1 MNRHLSNQSHTHT
14 CRTRQDGVALQLQEW
29 AQKEAWAAAKPRPPG
44 AYNRSTA
51 CLYQQTMRP
60 VQCAHLRKRERFR
73 RARSQQAEV
82 RSNSLVGPKKKLSG
96 EAAHRS
102 ANMRLSTSNECIC
115 CSVGT
120 ALVKPATACHA
131 SPSSCSS
138 AKGTTWAGATI
149 ASEHRVHRTATLAAE
164 ENNLAS
170 RAKITYQRFYHTTF
184 WLTIT
189 TAQNNL
195 PSGKIPRATGKFQTL
210 IS

>member
-1 MNRHLSNQSHTHT
+1 MIGLEIIWLIENGHRKRLGQQRSPDHREHTIVRLLACTSKQCDLSNV
-14 CRTRQDGVALQLQEW
+14 R
-29 AQKEAWAAAKPRPPG
+29 K
-44 AYNRSTA
+44 
-51 CLYQQTMRP
+51 
-60 VQCAHLRKRERFR
+60 CAHLRKRERFR

-149 ASEHRVHRTATLAAE
+149 ASEHRVHTRRYYE
-164 ENNLAS
+164 
-170 RAKITYQRFYHTTF
+170 
-184 WLTIT
+184 
-189 TAQNNL
+189 
-195 PSGKIPRATGKFQTL
+195 
-210 IS
+210 

>member
-1 MNRHLSNQSHTHT
+1 MYLRSHCSHTHT

-60 VQCAHLRKRERFR
+60 VLCAHLRKREVR

-120 ALVKPATACHA
+120 ALVKPTTACHA
-131 SPSSCSS
+131 SPSSSSS
-138 AKGTTWAGATI
+138 AKGTAWAGATI
-149 ASEHRVHRTATLAAE
+149 ASEHRVHTRRYYSWGE
-164 ENNLAS
+164 PHS
-170 RAKITYQRFYHTTF
+170 PRGRITYLAR
-184 WLTIT
+184 
-189 TAQNNL
+189 
-195 PSGKIPRATGKFQTL
+195 PK
-210 IS
+210 